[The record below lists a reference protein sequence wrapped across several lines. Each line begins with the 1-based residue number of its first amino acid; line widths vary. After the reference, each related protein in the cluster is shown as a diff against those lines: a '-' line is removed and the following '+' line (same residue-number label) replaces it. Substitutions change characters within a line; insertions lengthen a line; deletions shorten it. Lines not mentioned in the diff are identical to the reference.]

1 MSCCKVPVSRV
12 ELVRVL
18 IPHTFYSVPKTV
30 TKSTLLVIIFSR
42 LYVFAQE
49 GVQSSVSISDNN
61 LKTLYI
67 YCIIFQFELLA
78 INIKIRVV
86 SISSYLELEDY

>member
-1 MSCCKVPVSRV
+1 MSGV

-42 LYVFAQE
+42 IYVFAQE

-61 LKTLYI
+61 LKNLYI

-78 INIKIRVV
+78 INIIIRVV